1 MSQRRAGFIKSSLG
15 AAAAALVILAVAFP
29 AWASLGGD
37 TASIQA
43 DQLQMQGTRTT
54 KAVESYTVHEIRAGT
69 GTVVREY
76 VSQEGKVFGVAWR
89 GPWLPDLRQL
99 FGGYFEQYHAAVQS
113 QGGGRVA
120 RRPVMIDQAGLVVR
134 IGGHVR
140 AFVGRAYV
148 PEMLPSGVRAEDIQ

>member
-1 MSQRRAGFIKSSLG
+1 MSQRRADFIKSRLG
-15 AAAAALVILAVAFP
+15 GAAAALVILAAAFP

-37 TASIQA
+37 TTSIQA

-54 KAVESYTVHEIRAGT
+54 KAAESYTVHEIQAAT
-69 GTVVREY
+69 GTVVKEY

-89 GPWLPDLRQL
+89 GTRLPDLRQL
-99 FGGYFEQYHAAVQS
+99 FGGYFEQYQAALQS

-134 IGGHVR
+134 IGGHIR
-140 AFVGRAYV
+140 GFVGRAYV

>member
-1 MSQRRAGFIKSSLG
+1 MSQRRAGFIKSRLG
-15 AAAAALVILAVAFP
+15 VAAAALVILAGAFP

-37 TASIQA
+37 SASIQA

-54 KAVESYTVHEIRAGT
+54 KAAESYAVHEIRAGT

-99 FGGYFEQYHAAVQS
+99 FGG
-113 QGGGRVA
+113 
-120 RRPVMIDQAGLVVR
+120 LVVR